1 MLRNN
6 IAGTLAQ
13 IGLGAKQNATVVGND
28 SDFGQALAQGLGTWD
43 NYTKKQAYI
52 DALQG
57 GNQEDIDKAMAAY
70 DPQAYAKAMETRQ
83 AREWQLADADTQFA
97 RQKELAN
104 IQFNNNMALKRLEA
118 ALKPATLA
126 QQNMQYLQQ
135 MGYSPEEAAQLYYS
149 GQNPSLNVMML
160 GTKGQEAYG
169 KEAGKNIAEREKA
182 AQEAQDEYNTV
193 ASNIDRINELLP
205 NAGVQTFIDRKT
217 PTMFFSPEAQQARGE
232 LRNLLGGMR
241 LDQMKYMKGAIS
253 DKEQEF
259 LSDVVSGDF
268 SKYTPDE
275 IKGTMNSI
283 LRKAGQIKNQFANM
297 SAVPQKTDW
306 ANASNEDL
314 LKGL

>member
-1 MLRNN
+1 MLNRNYAQT
-6 IAGTLAQ
+6 IASIANS
-13 IGLGAKQNATVVGND
+13 GANLITAPKNEDYIAIMRQAGEDYQKGKQLQADNAFTEEMVKLHPEEEARIR
-28 SDFGQALAQGLGTWD
+28 QM
-43 NYTKKQAYI
+43 
-52 DALQG
+52 G
-57 GNQEDIDKAMAAY
+57 GR
-70 DPQAYAKAMETRQ
+70 AYADVMQGRQ
-83 AREWQLADADTQFA
+83 WQKEDADTQFA

-118 ALKPATLA
+118 ALKPATAA

-193 ASNIDRINELLP
+193 VSNIDRINELLP
-205 NAGVQTFIDRKT
+205 NASVQTFIDRKT

-283 LRKAGQIKNQFANM
+283 KRKAGQIKNQFANM
-297 SAVPQKTDW
+297 SAIPQKTDW